1 MRNTGLKFI
10 CDTVSLRVENTK
22 TLFTKPYALNP
33 VVKMPIAHGDGN
45 YFADEETLNRLEGE
59 GQVLFRYDPVNPNGS
74 QRNIAGI
81 MNEKGNVM
89 GMMPHPERC
98 SEAVLGNE
106 GGRKLFESLIS

>member
-1 MRNTGLKFI
+1 
-10 CDTVSLRVENTK
+10 
-22 TLFTKPYALNP
+22 
-33 VVKMPIAHGDGN
+33 MPIAHGDGN